1 MRKKW
6 KKKDLYIANFIE
18 DNYDDEGNKIAM
30 YDKPIYIGKEN
41 IQPLS
46 GQSDIV
52 EYGTRVT
59 KMQKVLLDMNFKVE
73 SNNKVND
80 INKMMVK
87 ELDKMTVKSLTLKY
101 RDQKVTIK
109 EKDLAYLDRITPDGE
124 QVNGDNANY
133 KIDSVREQNKKIA
146 IYFEKLPNK

>member
-6 KKKDLYIANFIE
+6 KKKDLYIASYIKDE
-18 DNYDDEGNKIAM
+18 YDDEGYNISI

-59 KMQKVLLDMNFKVE
+59 KMQKVLLDVNFKIKN
-73 SNNKVND
+73 NNKVKD
-80 INKMMVK
+80 IDKITVK
-87 ELDKMTVKSLTLKY
+87 KLDSMIVKSLALKY
-101 RDQKVTIK
+101 NDQKITIK
-109 EKDLAYLDRITPDGE
+109 EKDLAYLDGNTPTEEQNYGE
-124 QVNGDNANY
+124 KANY
-133 KIDSVREQNKKIA
+133 RVDSVRYQNKKIA